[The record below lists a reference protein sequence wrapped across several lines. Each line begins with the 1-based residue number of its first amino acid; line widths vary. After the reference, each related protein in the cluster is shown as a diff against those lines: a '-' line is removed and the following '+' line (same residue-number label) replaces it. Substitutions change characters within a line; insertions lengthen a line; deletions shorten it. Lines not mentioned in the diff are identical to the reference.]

1 MISIDLKKRI
11 LTSLILLSSILL
23 IFNSNMILIY
33 FLIISGVLSI
43 LEFIQLTKKI
53 VSNKLFLFLLNIFF
67 IFYIFI
73 FTYIFFFFSNVPG
86 LKMILFILL
95 MGCIASDIG
104 GYIFGKTF
112 KGPKLTKISPKK
124 TYSGAAG
131 SIIFTLILMCLLFLN
146 FIQPFSYK
154 IILVGIMTSIFCQ
167 IGDLFFSLL
176 KRKANLKDTGKI
188 LPGHGGILDRLD
200 GIFFG
205 LPIGFL
211 TLIILN

>member
-11 LTSLILLSSILL
+11 LTSLILLSLILL

-53 VSNKLFLFLLNIFF
+53 VLNKLFLFLLNIFF

-188 LPGHGGILDRLD
+188 LPGPGGILYRLD

-205 LPIGFL
+205 LSIGFL
-211 TLIILN
+211 TLLILN

>member
-11 LTSLILLSSILL
+11 LTSLILLSLILL

-53 VSNKLFLFLLNIFF
+53 VINKLFLFLLNIFF

-154 IILVGIMTSIFCQ
+154 IVLVGIMTSIFCQ